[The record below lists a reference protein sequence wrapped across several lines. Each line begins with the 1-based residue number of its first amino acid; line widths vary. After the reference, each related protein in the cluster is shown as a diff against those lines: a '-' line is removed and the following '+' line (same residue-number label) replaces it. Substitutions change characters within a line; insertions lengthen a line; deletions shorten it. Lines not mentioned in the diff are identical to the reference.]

1 MVSDGLYPRPRRIAP
16 RQRSRY
22 LSFVGPPR
30 RTLLFK
36 SADSSL
42 KTARSRIGRR
52 GTAFAL
58 AFTREFSQ
66 TRNGG
71 SSLSSN
77 ILFKE
82 RIQSWQ
88 IAVCAGVCTYLALGL
103 ATNTVRAYHWF
114 MLVIIPAALM
124 SAERGRRFFMNLTP
138 LFAFWLVYDRLRLVQ
153 PLLYARVMVKHPFDL
168 ERWAFGW
175 LANGS
180 VPAHAASAWLSGH
193 SGALVRAVEWIAQI
207 VYFSHLFVVPLVI
220 LSFWALGYSRER
232 YRGAFCRHLRA
243 FTLLNFAAIVVYL
256 LLPVAPPWWVTLNGM
271 ARPTAELVAQVNIA
285 TAMPGTLIQGMIRN
299 ASQWFAAMPSLHGAY
314 PVLLLLL
321 FPRKRN
327 RLALAGI
334 GVYACAMW
342 TATIVLNQHYVI
354 DLVAGALL
362 ALAAW
367 WAARHPGIKRIYR
380 VGL

>member
-1 MVSDGLYPRPRRIAP
+1 
-16 RQRSRY
+16 
-22 LSFVGPPR
+22 
-30 RTLLFK
+30 
-36 SADSSL
+36 
-42 KTARSRIGRR
+42 
-52 GTAFAL
+52 
-58 AFTREFSQ
+58 
-66 TRNGG
+66 
-71 SSLSSN
+71 LSSN

-82 RIQSWQ
+82 RLQSWQ
-88 IAVCAGVCTYLALGL
+88 VAVCVGVCTYLALGL

-114 MLVIIPAALM
+114 MLLTVPAALM
-124 SAERGRRFFMNLTP
+124 SAERGRRFFVDWAP

-153 PLLYARVMVKHPFDL
+153 PLLYARVAVEEAFDF

-175 LANGS
+175 LTSGS
-180 VPAHAASAWLSGH
+180 VPAHAASGWLAGH
-193 SGALVRAVEWIAQI
+193 SGALVRTVEWVAQI

-220 LSFWALGYSRER
+220 LAFWALGSSRAR
-232 YRGAFCRHLRA
+232 YRAEFCRHLRA

-271 ARPTAELVAQVNIA
+271 ARPTAELVAQVKIPN
-285 TAMPGTLIQGMIRN
+285 AMPGTLIQGMIRN

-327 RLALAGI
+327 VLALAGI
-334 GVYACAMW
+334 GLYGCAMW

-367 WAARHPGIKRIYR
+367 WSARYPGFQRMYR